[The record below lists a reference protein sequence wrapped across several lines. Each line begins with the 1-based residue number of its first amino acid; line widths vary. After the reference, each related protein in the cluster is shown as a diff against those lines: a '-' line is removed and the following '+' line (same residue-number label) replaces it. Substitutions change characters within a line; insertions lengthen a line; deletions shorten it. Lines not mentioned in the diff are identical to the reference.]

1 MPGFN
6 GTGPLGKGPGTG
18 RGRGA
23 CMAGSG
29 LGIGRMA
36 GRGRGLGLGRQGV
49 FAQDAG
55 DAQADRIAALEA
67 EIADLKNKLAQS
79 GR

>member
-18 RGRGA
+18 HGRGR
-23 CMAGSG
+23 CMAGASG
-29 LGIGRMA
+29 GQMP
-36 GRGRGLGLGRQGV
+36 GRGRGLARQGV

-55 DAQADRIAALEA
+55 DAQSERIDALEA
-67 EIADLKNKLAQS
+67 EIAALKTRLAQS
-79 GR
+79 EK